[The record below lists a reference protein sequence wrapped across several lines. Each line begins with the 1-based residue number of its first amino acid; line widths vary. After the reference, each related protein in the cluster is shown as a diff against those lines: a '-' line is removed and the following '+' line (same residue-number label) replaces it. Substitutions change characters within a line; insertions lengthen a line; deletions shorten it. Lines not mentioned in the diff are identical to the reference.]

1 MDKIYYIYEIK
12 NTLDNKIYI
21 GCHETEDLEDGYM
34 GSGLMLLAAMKKYG
48 KENFQKTILEFCETK
63 QKMFEKEKELVT
75 EEFVNRLDTY
85 NLNIGG
91 HGGRISG
98 WKHSDEARQKIGD
111 ANRRRD
117 LESFSHPGWKHSE
130 ESKDKISAA
139 HKGKKLSEE
148 TKKKLSEINKGKKLS
163 EEQKRKISESSKGR
177 VKSKEEIENI
187 KKALIG
193 NKLSE
198 ETKRKISEK
207 LKGKKLS
214 EETKE
219 KMRKKIF
226 SNEYRLKLRE
236 AQLARWERTRKEKEA
251 NCG

>member
-91 HGGRISG
+91 HGGSISG
-98 WKHSDEARQKIGD
+98 R
-111 ANRRRD
+111 
-117 LESFSHPGWKHSE
+117 KHSE
-130 ESKDKISAA
+130 ETKQRISESMKSKSKEWRDHITKSITGKKRTQEFCKNLSNKN
-139 HKGKKLSEE
+139 KGKKLSEE

-163 EEQKRKISESSKGR
+163 EEQKRKISESLKGR

-187 KKALIG
+187 RKALTG
-193 NKLSE
+193 NTLSE
-198 ETKRKISEK
+198 ETKRKISQK

-219 KMRKKIF
+219 KMRQAA
-226 SNEYRLKLRE
+226 LKRS
-236 AQLARWERTRKEKEA
+236 ASKGGK
-251 NCG
+251 